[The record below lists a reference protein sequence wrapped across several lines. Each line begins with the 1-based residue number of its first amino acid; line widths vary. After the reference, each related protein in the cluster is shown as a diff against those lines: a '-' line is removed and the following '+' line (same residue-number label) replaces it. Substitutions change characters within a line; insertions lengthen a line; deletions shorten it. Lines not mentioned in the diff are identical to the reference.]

1 MGNWKIWIEEVAKRI
16 SGDIFDSGDDS
27 LDGDETEK
35 IGRLL
40 TLELDLRQGNLTDEE
55 YKEVLSE
62 IEG

>member
-1 MGNWKIWIEEVAKRI
+1 MGNWKMLIEELAQRI
-16 SGDIFDSGDDS
+16 SVDIFDSGGDP
-27 LDGDETEK
+27 LDGDETER

>member
-1 MGNWKIWIEEVAKRI
+1 MGNWKIWIEDLAHRI
-16 SGDIFDSGDDS
+16 SRDISNSGDDP
-27 LDGDETEK
+27 LDGDETER